1 MGGGLTSV
9 RVVEPTA
16 RHGRREERL
25 LWALTDPALNA
36 DAGSAG
42 TRGEAWP
49 HLAQVCR
56 LERERV
62 DCRTGEIERKVTYL
76 VTSLPPARADAAAL
90 LALVRGHWGIENRL
104 HRVRDAT
111 FDEDRCQI
119 RSGAAPQAVAACR
132 NLVLAL
138 LRRAGATNLAAAVRT
153 YAGRPGRAIQ
163 VVLAG
168 GML

>member
-1 MGGGLTSV
+1 MAV
-9 RVVEPTA
+9 AEPTA
-16 RHGRREERL
+16 RHGRCEERT
-25 LWALTDPALNA
+25 LWALTDPALTA
-36 DAGSAG
+36 DGGSAG

-56 LERERV
+56 LDRQRV
-62 DCRTGEIERKVTYL
+62 NCRTGEIEGKVTYL
-76 VTSLPPARADAAAL
+76 VTSLPPARADATTL

-104 HRVRDAT
+104 HWVRDVT

-138 LRRAGATNLAAAVRT
+138 ARRAGATNVAATLRT
-153 YAGRPGRAIQ
+153 YAGRPTSAIQ
-163 VVLAG
+163 VVLTG
-168 GML
+168 GMP